1 MDCIEWYGYIAWLPL
16 LLWVALFIW
25 FKRCANPLFLKKM
38 VRKGKKWAVLPEYVS
53 KHSSKLTALRLQC
66 VAFSFVVSVLSAC
79 SVAWCIG
86 KFQICDATY
95 GFASV
100 VLFLIVAVI
109 LYHRAVVKI
118 STIYQAAYYLEYCRA
133 RYESD
138 KKGAARNEM
147 DINNRA
153 IWSFTRK
160 LRNAEAHKRLWKY
173 VNAMA
178 NSKKI
183 PPDVYAEAMYG

>member
-1 MDCIEWYGYIAWLPL
+1 M
-16 LLWVALFIW
+16 
-25 FKRCANPLFLKKM
+25 K
-38 VRKGKKWAVLPEYVS
+38 KGKKWAVVPEYVS
-53 KHSSKLTALRLQC
+53 KNPAEVTKLRLQC
-66 VAFSFVVSVLSAC
+66 VFISLGVALFSSCSIAWFLGAIGFVSVAP
-79 SVAWCIG
+79 
-86 KFQICDATY
+86 
-95 GFASV
+95 
-100 VLFLIVAVI
+100 FLIVAFV
-109 LYHRAVVKI
+109 LYDVAVKKIAVVYE
-118 STIYQAAYYLEYCRA
+118 SAYYLEYCRA

-178 NSKKI
+178 KSKKI